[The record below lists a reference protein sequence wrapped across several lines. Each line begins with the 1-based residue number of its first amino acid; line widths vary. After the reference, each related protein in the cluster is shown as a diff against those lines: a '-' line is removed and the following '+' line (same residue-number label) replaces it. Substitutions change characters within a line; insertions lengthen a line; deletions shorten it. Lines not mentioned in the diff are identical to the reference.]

1 MNLFDICGYV
11 AGIFFASCLI
21 PQVYKSYKTKKLDD
35 ISYSWQFSYIFAIIL
50 SIIYS
55 GHYLLYPIL
64 LSSVIEFVLMT
75 ALILMKRY
83 YSSECTNDTN
93 KENDV
98 EPVCEP

>member
-1 MNLFDICGYV
+1 MNLFDICGYI

-35 ISYSWQFSYIFAIIL
+35 LLILGNSYIFAIIL

-64 LSSVIEFVLMT
+64 LSSIIEFVLMT
-75 ALILMKRY
+75 ALIVMKRY
-83 YSSECTNDTN
+83 YSSECTNDTTEE
-93 KENDV
+93 KNDQ
-98 EPVCEP
+98 P

>member
-1 MNLFDICGYV
+1 MNIFDICGYI

-35 ISYSWQFSYIFAIIL
+35 ISYCWQFSYIFAIIL

-64 LSSVIEFVLMT
+64 LSSVIEFVLMFI
-75 ALILMKRY
+75 LIIMKRY
-83 YSSECTNDTN
+83 YSDCTHDTDIENNN
-93 KENDV
+93 K
-98 EPVCEP
+98 P